1 MPTFEVVSGDTV
13 WGLTRRALTSQLG
26 RTPTNR
32 EILDVVNRVQTPS
45 GSVDLIRP
53 GEQIV
58 IPVGPG
64 YEDGAGDTPPAAG
77 SAPGDFIS
85 NRPPSTPAP
94 GYNRVPPAANAPEG
108 GRPDDWRN
116 PYRPSGSP
124 GGAVNAPAG
133 GRMSESEI
141 ARAAG
146 EAFIDPYAAYRSQI
160 RPAPLG
166 LTDEASVRALGGLTA
181 AALGGYGYGALARAV
196 GAPAWATGAG
206 SPAGGGAAAARVP
219 FPTQASVAASR
230 NPLPVSTSF
239 RTPPPAVRFGAAERA
254 AMMGPGGYAY

>member
-26 RTPTNR
+26 RTPTNQ
-32 EILDVVNRVQTPS
+32 EILEVVGRVQTPS
-45 GSVDLIRP
+45 GNVDLIRP

-77 SAPGDFIS
+77 NAPGDFIS
-85 NRPPSTPAP
+85 KRPPSTPAP
-94 GYNRVPPAANAPEG
+94 GFRRTPPAMNAPSG
-108 GRPDDWRN
+108 GRPDDWQN
-116 PYRPSGSP
+116 PYRPGGSP

-133 GRMSESEI
+133 GRMSEQEI

-146 EAFIDPYAAYRSQI
+146 EAFIDPYAQYRTQI

-181 AALGGYGYGALARAV
+181 AGLGAYAGPAAFRTA
-196 GAPAWATGAG
+196 APAIRGLYTTTYRA
-206 SPAGGGAAAARVP
+206 PAGG
-219 FPTQASVAASR
+219 
-230 NPLPVSTSF
+230 
-239 RTPPPAVRFGAAERA
+239 FGAAERGVFRHGA
-254 AMMGPGGYAY
+254 S

>member
-32 EILDVVNRVQTPS
+32 EILDIVNRVQTPS
-45 GSVDLIRP
+45 GNVDLIRP

-77 SAPGDFIS
+77 NAPGDFIS
-85 NRPPSTPAP
+85 NPPPFTPVP
-94 GYNRVPPAANAPEG
+94 EYNRVPPAANAPEG

-116 PYRPSGSP
+116 PYRPGGSP
-124 GGAVNAPAG
+124 GGAVNAPYG

-146 EAFIDPYAAYRSQI
+146 KAFIDPYAAYRSQI

-166 LTDEASVRALGGLTA
+166 LTNEASVRALGGLTA
-181 AALGGYGYGALARAV
+181 GALALYGGSALLGGRGVVAAGQRALPS
-196 GAPAWATGAG
+196 GARPALSAG
-206 SPAGGGAAAARVP
+206 PAGGYPAAGGGTMPFQFGPRPPVP
-219 FPTQASVAASR
+219 NTQWAFGSR
-230 NPLPVSTSF
+230 
-239 RTPPPAVRFGAAERA
+239 
-254 AMMGPGGYAY
+254 GYPY